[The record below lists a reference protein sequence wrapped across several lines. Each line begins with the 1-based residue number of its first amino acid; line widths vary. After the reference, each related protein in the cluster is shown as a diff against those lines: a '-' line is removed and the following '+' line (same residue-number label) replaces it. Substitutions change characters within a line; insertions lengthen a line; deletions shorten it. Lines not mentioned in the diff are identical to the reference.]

1 MNERFINP
9 CVELGGESW
18 LSSETEDL
26 EELPESFGRLQ
37 SRGRRGALTHC
48 FHRPSW
54 DGLEQMFSVASL
66 HFQDLVIWFPRY
78 CPALEACLR
87 LFNLHICLQASKQ
100 IFLQIGSNANF

>member
-37 SRGRRGALTHC
+37 SRGRRVGGVG
-48 FHRPSW
+48 
-54 DGLEQMFSVASL
+54 DGGGGCVAG
-66 HFQDLVIWFPRY
+66 VEEVMV
-78 CPALEACLR
+78 EAE
-87 LFNLHICLQASKQ
+87 A
-100 IFLQIGSNANF
+100 G

>member
-54 DGLEQMFSVASL
+54 DGLEQIDVQCGLLAFPGSR
-66 HFQDLVIWFPRY
+66 DLV
-78 CPALEACLR
+78 
-87 LFNLHICLQASKQ
+87 S
-100 IFLQIGSNANF
+100 